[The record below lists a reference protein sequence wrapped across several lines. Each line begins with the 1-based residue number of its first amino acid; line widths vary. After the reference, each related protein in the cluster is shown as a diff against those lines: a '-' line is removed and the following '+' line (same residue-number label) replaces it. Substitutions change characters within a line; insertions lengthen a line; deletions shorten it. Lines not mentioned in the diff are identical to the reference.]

1 MAGRIGYKEKA
12 VGLENRSMAKKQPVT
27 PAIRQL
33 RMLGIAFTEHRFEY
47 REEGGAAAQGA
58 RALGVDE
65 YCVVKTLIMEDE
77 HRTPLIVLMH
87 GNRQVSTR
95 QLARC
100 IGVKSIAPC
109 NPVTACRHSGYMIG
123 GTSPFGVRRTMPVFI
138 QGSILE
144 LPLIYINGGR
154 RGLLLAMDPG
164 DVQRALQATPV
175 EVAQ

>member
-1 MAGRIGYKEKA
+1 
-12 VGLENRSMAKKQPVT
+12 MAKKQSVT

-47 REEGGAAAQGA
+47 REGDGAAAQGA

-77 HRTPLIVLMH
+77 HKTPLIVLMH

-100 IGVKSIAPC
+100 IGVESIAPC
-109 NPVTACRHSGYMIG
+109 NPVTACRHSGYLIG

-138 QGSILE
+138 QESILE
-144 LPLIYINGGR
+144 LPQIYINLNHGIQSGR
-154 RGLLLAMDPG
+154 VVKA
-164 DVQRALQATPV
+164 RAVPSKAGVGAVITWQGMRPR
-175 EVAQ
+175 